1 LTIKKAASLHLLGP
15 RRGNWIPRDNVPLP
29 IGDGCGPFFS
39 AARALA
45 RNRDSPSRNR
55 ALYND
60 AVSAE
65 PPQSAAAPA
74 SVWPTFA
81 ALMLVLLLAALDQTI
96 VSTAL
101 PTIVGELGGLS
112 YLSWVVTAYLLA
124 STVVTPIYGKLGD
137 LYGRKIVL
145 QSAIVVFL
153 AGSAACGLSR
163 NMVELIA
170 FRFVQ
175 GIGGGG
181 LMVTTIA
188 VIGDLIPPRERGRY
202 QGLFG
207 GVWSLATLIGPLL
220 GGFFV
225 DQLTWRWI
233 FYINLPLGLVALAVI
248 AGTFRLRPARR
259 AHAVDYLGAALLAG
273 ALGCIILFT
282 SLGGT
287 TLPWDSPAMI
297 ALLALASILAAGF
310 AIAEKSA
317 REPILPLSLFA
328 NAIFVVCCALG
339 FIVGLALF
347 GSVTDLPLYLQ
358 VVRAVSPTSSG
369 LQLAPMMIGV
379 LLTSIVCGQLIS
391 RFGRYKPFPIV
402 GTALM
407 TAGLLLLWR
416 MPADA
421 ATARIVLYMLV
432 LGIGLGMVMQV
443 LVLAVQNGVGYEH
456 LGVATS
462 GAILFRSIGGAI
474 GVALFG
480 AIFTNRF
487 RIELAH
493 LLPGGSDASLL
504 ASPASIRQLP
514 AGLHGAAVQAFSA
527 ALHPV
532 LNDAGSIAALAFAL
546 SWFLREVP
554 LRRTL
559 ADHRQPTPVRAYP
572 ER

>member
-1 LTIKKAASLHLLGP
+1 
-15 RRGNWIPRDNVPLP
+15 
-29 IGDGCGPFFS
+29 
-39 AARALA
+39 
-45 RNRDSPSRNR
+45 
-55 ALYND
+55 
-60 AVSAE
+60 VSAE

-81 ALMLVLLLAALDQTI
+81 ELMLVLLLAALDQTI

-112 YLSWVVTAYLLA
+112 HLSWVVTAYLLA

-273 ALGCIILFT
+273 ALGCVILFT

-347 GSVTDLPLYLQ
+347 GSVTYLPLYLQ

-443 LVLAVQNGVGYEH
+443 LVLAVQNGVDYEQ

-527 ALHPV
+527 ALHQV
-532 LNDAGSIAALAFAL
+532 FLVAGSIAALAFAL

-559 ADHRQPTPVRAYP
+559 ADHRQPTPVLADPDR
-572 ER
+572 